1 VSTFLIAAIGFI
13 ALIALV
19 RTVLWF
25 VRAVLCVALLAVVI
39 VFLSQHT
46 TLLPSSQW
54 LHQTS
59 RHLSL
64 PSR

>member
-1 VSTFLIAAIGFI
+1 MTTFLIAAIGFV

-25 VRAVLCVALLAVVI
+25 VRIVLCLALLVVAI
-39 VFLSQHT
+39 MFLSQHNG
-46 TLLPSSQW
+46 LLPASQF
-54 LHQTS
+54 LHQTQ